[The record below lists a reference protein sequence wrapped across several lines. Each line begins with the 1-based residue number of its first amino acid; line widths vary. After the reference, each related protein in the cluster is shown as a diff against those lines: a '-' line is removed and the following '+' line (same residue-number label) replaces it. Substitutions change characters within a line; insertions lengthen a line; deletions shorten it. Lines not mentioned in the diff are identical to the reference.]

1 MLMLKKH
8 STLIRPA
15 DVQMVQWAGTDV
27 ITEGIKNQDNPV
39 FDIKVK
45 QSLKPPPLNT
55 LKSGIKKKNEGS

>member
-45 QSLKPPPLNT
+45 
-55 LKSGIKKKNEGS
+55 